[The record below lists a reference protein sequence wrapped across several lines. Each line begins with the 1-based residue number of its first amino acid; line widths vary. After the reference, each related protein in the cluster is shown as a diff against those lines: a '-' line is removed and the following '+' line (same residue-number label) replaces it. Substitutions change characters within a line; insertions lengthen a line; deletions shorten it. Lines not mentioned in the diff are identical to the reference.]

1 MKYVLTILVLM
12 AVGFGTFFLHTNVSE
27 ANDACFT
34 VIDSQWG
41 KGCKDDDPDSLQ
53 LTVQNVCDKTMSLLS
68 CMDREGGKPFCVVK
82 ENIKAKG
89 TFVMSACNATG
100 NYKFTGCQRAYDCK
114 QELKRITGQ

>member
-41 KGCKDDDPDSLQ
+41 KGCSEDPSSLE
-53 LTVQNVCDKTMSLLS
+53 LTVQNICKEKMTLLY
-68 CMDREGGKPFCVVK
+68 CLGQEGGAKDCK
-82 ENIKAKG
+82 IRENVQGKASFKI
-89 TFVMSACNATG
+89 SACKATG
-100 NYKFTGCQRAYDCK
+100 SYDFTGCQRAYDCK
-114 QELKRITGQ
+114 QELKKKTGQ